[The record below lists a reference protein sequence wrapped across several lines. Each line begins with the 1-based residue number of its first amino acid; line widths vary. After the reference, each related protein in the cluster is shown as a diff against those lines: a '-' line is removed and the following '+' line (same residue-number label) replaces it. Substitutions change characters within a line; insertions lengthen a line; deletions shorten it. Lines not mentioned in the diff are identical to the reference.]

1 MILNLGLVLALACAA
16 LTQLGFLFKHRG
28 ANHVPLVEWRSPLR
42 SVRARFTTKWFLI
55 GVGVGAG
62 AWALHVAALALAP
75 LSVVQAVLSTGVV
88 MLAVLAER
96 VFGFQ
101 VGPRQWLGVAMTAIG
116 LLLLVLT
123 LPTQEGAHSAYSV

>member
-42 SVRARFTTKWFLI
+42 SVRALFTTKWFLI

-75 LSVVQAVLSTGVV
+75 LSVVQAVLSPAVV
-88 MLAVLAER
+88 MLAGLGSR
-96 VFGFQ
+96 VF
-101 VGPRQWLGVAMTAIG
+101 VCRVSRRPRAGAAMTAAG
-116 LLLLVLT
+116 LPPPRGT
-123 LPTQEGAHSAYSV
+123 LPQ